1 MGPRVDTNGDNIPLA
16 IAVILLTV
24 LALSLG
30 DALIKQTSASFLLW
44 QIFVLR
50 SIIAI
55 PVLLMIMRLRYASVS
70 WVPTARFR

>member
-1 MGPRVDTNGDNIPLA
+1 MTSRTETRDDNIPLA
-16 IAVILLTV
+16 ITVILLTV

-30 DALIKQTSASFLLW
+30 DALIKQTSASFVLR

-55 PVLLMIMRLRYASVS
+55 PILLAAIRYRYLSMLLM
-70 WVPTARFR
+70 P